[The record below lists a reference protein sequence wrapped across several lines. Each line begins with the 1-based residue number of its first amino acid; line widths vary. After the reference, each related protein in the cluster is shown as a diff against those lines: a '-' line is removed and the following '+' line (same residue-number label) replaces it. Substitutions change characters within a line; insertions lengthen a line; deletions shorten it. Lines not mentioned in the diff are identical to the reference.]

1 MITQAN
7 ITKEEEAM
15 AYLRVLTAARPN
27 RATLR
32 DQFYKADHPRWIDEY
47 IDFFGDGTVRS
58 EPLADCC
65 GDRLLGSLA

>member
-1 MITQAN
+1 
-7 ITKEEEAM
+7 M
-15 AYLRVLTAARPN
+15 AYLRALNVARPN

-47 IDFFGDGTVRS
+47 IDFFGDGTARS

-65 GDRLLGSLA
+65 GDLLLGSLA